1 MDKAAFEVCW
11 VIWVTRG
18 YSRRHARNR
27 NVSCGLAWRRRSSQ
41 PRCRLD
47 QKCPPTPMRAASAL
61 PGRWSC
67 SVSGIC
73 PLQRRLLRLVFFEG
87 WRVPSRLLARNWNST
102 ASLGLVTLGTLRD
115 KAEEHALWHTSRAS
129 ARRYATRP
137 TRGFV
142 AARARVN
149 EQILSP
155 RPVSIAAGVSDVQK
169 STCTLLMRPTQQ

>member
-1 MDKAAFEVCW
+1 MGYARLLQTPCSESECFLRACMEAAVEPASLPTRSEV
-11 VIWVTRG
+11 
-18 YSRRHARNR
+18 
-27 NVSCGLAWRRRSSQ
+27 
-41 PRCRLD
+41 
-47 QKCPPTPMRAASAL
+47 PPTPMRAASAL

-67 SVSGIC
+67 SVSGIS
-73 PLQRRLLRLVFFEG
+73 PLQRRLLRLVFCEG
-87 WRVPSRLLARNWNST
+87 AVHVVGAQLEFNGFSRACHPRYFTRQGGRARPLA
-102 ASLGLVTLGTLRD
+102 
-115 KAEEHALWHTSRAS
+115 HFPAS

-149 EQILSP
+149 EQLLSP

>member
-1 MDKAAFEVCW
+1 LDKAAFEVCW

-41 PRCRLD
+41 PRCRPD

-67 SVSGIC
+67 SVSGIS
-73 PLQRRLLRLVFFEG
+73 PLQRRLLRLVFCEG
-87 WRVPSRLLARNWNST
+87 AVHVVGAQLEFNGFSRACHPRYFTRQGGRARPLA
-102 ASLGLVTLGTLRD
+102 
-115 KAEEHALWHTSRAS
+115 HFPAS

-149 EQILSP
+149 EQLLSP